1 MRSSTEMR
9 EAAREQQLG
18 VSEIS
23 KAMQEINSSN
33 IITSQSSSEIEL
45 SSKKLLS
52 VVENISENINS
63 LESMVGLNERTA
75 AENVHEITPHE
86 ESEESITF
94 EKSA

>member
-1 MRSSTEMR
+1 MLFLSSINFFNSS
-9 EAAREQQLG
+9 
-18 VSEIS
+18 VSICFFTNSDE
-23 KAMQEINSSN
+23 EINSSN